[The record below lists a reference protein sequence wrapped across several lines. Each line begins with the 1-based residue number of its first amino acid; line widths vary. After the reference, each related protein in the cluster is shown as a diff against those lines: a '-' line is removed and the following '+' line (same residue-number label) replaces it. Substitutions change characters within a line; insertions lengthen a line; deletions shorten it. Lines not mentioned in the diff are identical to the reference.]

1 MFDLFTRAEMIVAWN
16 SPVMNFVMYTV
27 VLLIV
32 LIGGEDIVFGT
43 MQTGELTSI
52 MVYAMQILMSLMMV
66 SFVFVMIMI
75 AEASSDR
82 IREVLEEVPEMEDAP
97 DALTEVANG
106 DIDFEH
112 VDFSYAGE
120 DGQPVSQRR
129 QPSY

>member
-1 MFDLFTRAEMIVAWN
+1 MK
-16 SPVMNFVMYTV
+16 FVMYTV
-27 VLLIV
+27 VLAIV
-32 LIGGEDIVFGT
+32 LIGGEDIVYGT

-82 IREVLEEVPEMEDAP
+82 IKEVLEEVPEMEDIP
-97 DALTEVANG
+97 DALTEVPNG

-112 VDFSYAGE
+112 VRF
-120 DGQPVSQRR
+120 QLCR
-129 QPSY
+129 